1 MSRRLLIVVSCCIA
15 LGPALPAFA
24 DGPPQGVTPDG
35 AGIISPDGKLRYLT
49 VPTASRTLLE
59 EVNLRDGT
67 LQTWRWLDGSLAI
80 PAIAWHPTGLTHDG
94 KTLVLATYPWRTGSA
109 TFLLLNTPYLTTE
122 RVVTLKGAWSFDAIS
137 PRARTLYLI
146 QGLPGRYLV
155 RAYDLRRGRLL
166 TGAIAD
172 RREKGPMSGAPVTR
186 ATTTD
191 GRWAYT
197 LYLRGNG
204 TGFIHALDTV
214 GRTAVCIDLPWEAMD
229 AWAWD
234 AQLWVSRD
242 GRTLHLR
249 QRGTNGRHAVVDTR
263 TWKLKVSST
272 L

>member
-1 MSRRLLIVVSCCIA
+1 MNRRLLIVVSCCIA
-15 LGPALPAFA
+15 LWTVAPAGA

-35 AGIISPDGKLRYLT
+35 AGVASPNGKVRYLT
-49 VPTASRTLLE
+49 VPGASRTLLE
-59 EVNLRDGT
+59 EVNVRDGT
-67 LQTWRWLDGSLAI
+67 LQTWRWLDGALAI
-80 PAIAWHPTGLTHDG
+80 PAIAWHGTGLSQDG
-94 KTLVLATYPWRTGSA
+94 KTLVLVTDPWHTGSA
-109 TFLLLNTPYLTTE
+109 TFLLLRTPYLTTE

-137 PRARTLYLI
+137 PHGRTLYLI

-166 TGAIAD
+166 KGVIAD
-172 RREKGPMSGAPVTR
+172 RREKGPMTGAPVMR
-186 ATTTD
+186 ATTND

-234 AQLWVSRD
+234 GQLWVSRD

-249 QRGTNGRHAVVDTR
+249 QRGTNGRRAVVDTR
-263 TWKLKVSST
+263 TWRLKVNSK